1 MGLGKDRGSSSSH
14 VLDLPREDTPL
25 LSNSNHSSSN
35 FKTCAN
41 VFIAIVAA
49 GVLGLPYSFKKTGWA
64 MGAIMVLTVALLTYN
79 LMLLFI
85 LGEDWRLIQ
94 SSPRFHLLVICGLL
108 FVVLLALILEQWE
121 FVMVEDVMIFL
132 QSKPIVQAFGSVSV
146 FFYGLGVSVYAFE
159 GIGMVLP
166 LEAKAKDKQRFGKIL
181 GISIFQ

>member
-41 VFIAIVAA
+41 
-49 GVLGLPYSFKKTGWA
+49 
-64 MGAIMVLTVALLTYN
+64 
-79 LMLLFI
+79 
-85 LGEDWRLIQ
+85 
-94 SSPRFHLLVICGLL
+94 
-108 FVVLLALILEQWE
+108 LILEQWE